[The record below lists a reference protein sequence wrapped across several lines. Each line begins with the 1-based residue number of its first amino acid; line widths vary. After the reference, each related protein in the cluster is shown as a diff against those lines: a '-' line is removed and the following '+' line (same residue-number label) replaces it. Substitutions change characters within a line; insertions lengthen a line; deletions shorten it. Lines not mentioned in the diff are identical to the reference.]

1 MNDKD
6 LRETRLDGNMILQN
20 VRKYSYVPNGVWILE
35 MFMEYDNPEF
45 LTKQSYEPLWTF
57 VDAFDEPVK
66 PNLKACILL
75 VESSLRG
82 AQEVMSEDEQKEKAE
97 KAAYETLGGNAGIAD
112 KLNAREG
119 ISVPSNFKES

>member
-1 MNDKD
+1 MPRAKITALVPAF
-6 LRETRLDGNMILQN
+6 LRVRLGFWD
-20 VRKYSYVPNGVWILE
+20 
-35 MFMEYDNPEF
+35 

-82 AQEVMSEDEQKEKAE
+82 AQEVMSEDEEKEKAE
-97 KAAYETLGGNAGIAD
+97 KAAYEALGGNAGIAD

-119 ISVPSNFKES
+119 IVVPSNFKES